1 MDKRVPGKAP
11 TKVRFK
17 DTIRCGGARPFY
29 AGESR
34 ACLAGWQAVK
44 IGRISKID
52 PLLIELLI
60 QIDSGAT
67 EESPCIIFFRNGS
80 VGREIWHFR
89 YFLVPPQAAKGG

>member
-1 MDKRVPGKAP
+1 MRKLPLVYQVDLTFWPLMAVND
-11 TKVRFK
+11 RFW
-17 DTIRCGGARPFY
+17 PFWP
-29 AGESR
+29 
-34 ACLAGWQAVK
+34 WQAVK